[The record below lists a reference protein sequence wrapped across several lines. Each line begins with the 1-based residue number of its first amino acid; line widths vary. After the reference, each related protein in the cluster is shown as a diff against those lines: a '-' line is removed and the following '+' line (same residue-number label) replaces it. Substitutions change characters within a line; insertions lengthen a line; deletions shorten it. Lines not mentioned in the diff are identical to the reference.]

1 LVEVAFVTCEKLPE
15 MYADDRL
22 AADALRDRGVAVESA
37 VWDDPAVDWSRYAG
51 VVIRS
56 TWDYHHRQDE
66 YGEWLQRCAA
76 GGVKLWNPPA
86 AVLANMNKR
95 YLSELAERGVE
106 VVPTEYLDI
115 RHGQNLRGMLQRR
128 GWDEAVIKPA
138 VSASAY
144 RTWRTCLSTADR
156 DQPAFEEDADLHEV
170 LVQPHIE
177 EITTHGEWSLVFFA
191 GRYSHATLKRP
202 AAGDFR
208 VQQELGGSAAAAHPP
223 EHLIHAARQILSISP
238 SPLLYA
244 RVDGVERA
252 GRFML
257 MELEINEPYLFL
269 GMASDAPARFAD
281 AIEAVL

>member
-1 LVEVAFVTCEKLPE
+1 VAPILFLGSDVFVEVAFVTCRKLPE
-15 MYADDRL
+15 MHADDRR
-22 AADALRDRGVAVESA
+22 AADVLRDRGVSVVSA
-37 VWDDPAVDWSRYAG
+37 VWDDPAVDWSGYAG

-56 TWDYHHRQDE
+56 TWDYHHEQDH
-66 YGEWLQRCAA
+66 YADWLRRCASA
-76 GGVKLWNPPA
+76 GVKLWNPPG

-95 YLSELAERGVE
+95 YLSDLARHGVE
-106 VVPTEYLDI
+106 VVPTEYVEI

-128 GWDEAVIKPA
+128 GWDEAVVKPA

-144 RTWRTCLSTADR
+144 RTWRTSLARAGR
-156 DQPAFEEDADLHEV
+156 DQRAFEEESSRHEV

-177 EITTHGEWSLVFFA
+177 EIATRGEWSLMFFA
-191 GRYSHATLKRP
+191 GSYS
-202 AAGDFR
+202 
-208 VQQELGGSAAAAHPP
+208 VQEELGGSAAPARPP
-223 EHLIHAARQILSISP
+223 DHLIGAARHVLSLSP
-238 SPLLYA
+238 TPLLYA

-269 GMASDAPARFAD
+269 GLSGEAAVRFAD